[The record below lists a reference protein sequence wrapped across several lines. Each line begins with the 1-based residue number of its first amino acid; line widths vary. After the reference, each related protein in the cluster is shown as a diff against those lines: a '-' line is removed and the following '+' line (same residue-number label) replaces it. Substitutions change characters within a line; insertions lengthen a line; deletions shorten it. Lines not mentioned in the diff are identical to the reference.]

1 MKFYLFIG
9 KQVKKLSFLKN
20 GGKTPSL
27 FVKWDLY
34 IDSFF
39 LVIFDEPYAS
49 KGACTVPKGY
59 NLILINRLYRER
71 LLFLGQDIDSEI
83 SN

>member
-1 MKFYLFIG
+1 MEEKPLRYSLNGIYILILF
-9 KQVKKLSFLKN
+9 F
-20 GGKTPSL
+20 
-27 FVKWDLY
+27 
-34 IDSFF
+34 
-39 LVIFDEPYAS
+39 VIFDEPYAS

-59 NLILINRLYRER
+59 NLILINRIYQER